1 MLELPTTY
9 MTKDKEKHVPL
20 MLDNTET
27 LAPFNLTYGE
37 LIARSVHPNMEGRH
51 KKIRWGS

>member
-1 MLELPTTY
+1 MLEWSTTF
-9 MTKDKEKHVPL
+9 MTKDKEKHVPP
-20 MLDNTET
+20 MLDNSET
-27 LAPFNLTYGE
+27 LAAFNLTYAG